1 MKTFAKATTLLLA
14 MICASLLATAQTR
27 ADAEKDLILKA
38 MLTELDRSAAKLK
51 LENFPTPFFIQYTLD
66 DSEQY
71 DATAQ
76 YGALIY
82 DAPNHERRIH
92 VVIRVGN
99 TKTDSSSP
107 NGDGYVT
114 TVAIE
119 DDPVAIR
126 TALWWASDNAYKHA
140 LREYSRKLSVLK
152 QLQTPPQ
159 ADDFSVEKPLIHLE
173 EVKHLSYDRTFWT
186 AEVTRLSGLYRT
198 APILTAAARAGVSI
212 VDTRSIQHSSA
223 QFSARA
229 STRYI
234 VNSEG
239 TIVRKSL
246 TEYREGANVDGQAS
260 DGMEISRYIS
270 TNGATVAEL
279 ESTDVFGKRAWVS
292 LIQFNTLLSAP
303 IVTEEYHGPVL
314 FTGEASASVLGAL
327 FVPGILASRPEP
339 GTEVRTNG
347 PYASSLHTRVM
358 PLGFD
363 VVDDPLQT
371 SYKGKSLLGAYA
383 VDDEGVAAQS
393 VKLVTAG
400 KLEGYLMDR
409 QPIRDFPASNGH
421 GRASQSGSPRTSLG
435 VLRISPRE
443 GISKAELETRLKK
456 AIEDNGLDHG
466 YIVEGSGN
474 NLAPELLYRVDAK
487 GNKTLVRGAALDDL
501 DQRALRSGILAA
513 GSELTVNNETG
524 DVPTTMLTPE
534 LLFGDVTVK
543 RAADRNNKLPYYPSP
558 IEESLAT
565 K

>member
-1 MKTFAKATTLLLA
+1 MKNFARCIALLLVL
-14 MICASLLATAQTR
+14 ICAAPLATAQTR
-27 ADAEKDLILKA
+27 ADAEKDPVLKA
-38 MLTELDRSAAKLK
+38 MLAELDRSAAKLK
-51 LENFPTPFFIQYTLD
+51 LENFPVPFFIQYTLD

-71 DATAQ
+71 DASAQ
-76 YGALIY
+76 YGALVY

-99 TKTDSSSP
+99 AKTDSSSP

-114 TVAIE
+114 TVAFE

-126 TALWWASDNAYKHA
+126 TALWWASDNAYKYA

-159 ADDFSVEKPLIHLE
+159 ADDFSVEKPVIHLE
-173 EVKHLSYDRTFWT
+173 EVRHLSYDSAFWT

-198 APILTAAARAGVSI
+198 APILKAAAQAGVSV
-212 VDTRSIQHSSA
+212 VDTRAIQHSSA

-239 TIVRKSL
+239 TILRKSF
-246 TEYREGANVDGQAS
+246 TEYREGFNVDGQAR
-260 DGMEISRYIS
+260 DGMEIDRSIS
-270 TNGATVAEL
+270 TTGATVAEL
-279 ESTDVFGKRAWVS
+279 ESSEVFGKRAWVS

-314 FTGEASASVLGAL
+314 FTGEASASVFSAL

-383 VDDEGVAAQS
+383 VDDEGVAAKS
-393 VKLVTAG
+393 VKVVTAG

-409 QPIRDFPASNGH
+409 QPIRDFPSSNGH
-421 GRASQSGSPRTSLG
+421 GRAGSGGSQRASLG
-435 VLRISPRE
+435 VLRILPRE
-443 GISKAELETRLKK
+443 GISEEQLQARLQK

-466 YIVEGSGN
+466 YIVEGAGN
-474 NLAPELLYRVDAK
+474 NLAPDLLYRMDAK
-487 GNKTLVRGAALDDL
+487 GNKILVRGAALDDL

-534 LLFGDVTVK
+534 ILFGDVTVK

-558 IEESLAT
+558 IEEAET